1 MRQMAQRKRDLT
13 ELEGAALSVIE
24 RLKACTPYQ
33 VRQAFLTSPSTEW
46 SGSAGAVY
54 PALRRLKAAGLLAA
68 KPAKDARRSVHYRLS
83 GAGAAALKG
92 WLCDVSRATGL
103 GLDPFRTRA
112 PLWAGLPNARA
123 GAFKRELVRALKA
136 ECAALRKKL
145 AAPHQPNRE
154 AMELCLALQEMRLSW
169 LGAKRRK

>member
-1 MRQMAQRKRDLT
+1 MHQMAQRKRQLT

-54 PALRRLKAAGLLAA
+54 PAIRRLKAAGLLAA
-68 KPAKDARRSVHYRLS
+68 KPAKDARRTVHYRLS
-83 GAGAAALKG
+83 ALGVAALAG
-92 WLCDVSRATGL
+92 WLCDVGRATGL

-112 PLWAGLPNARA
+112 PLWGGLPTREAV
-123 GAFKRELVRALKA
+123 AFRRQLIRALKA
-136 ECAALRKKL
+136 ERAALRNKL
-145 AAPHQPNRE
+145 AAPDEPDRA
-154 AMELCLALQEMRLSW
+154 AMELCLALQDMRLAW
-169 LGAKRRK
+169 LAAKRKA